1 MHEIAWVIISFCVLC
16 ALGVP
21 IFVVVGIST
30 LVGLYLLDIPLT
42 LLAQTGFT
50 SLQPFPLLTI
60 PLFVLAGQLME
71 KGGTA
76 APLIKVAQALIGAF
90 KGSLSMV
97 TIMACAFFGTLSG
110 SGPATTVAIGSITIP
125 PMVREGY
132 PPRYAAAVAAAAGAL
147 GSMIPPSNLMII
159 YCLVADESIP
169 RLFLAGFGPGLLT
182 TFILILIASVIAKK
196 RNYGCEGKRFELQVL
211 FDAIWEAKWAFGTP
225 AIIFGGIY
233 GGIFTPTEAAAVAVF
248 YAAFSG
254 LFLYKK
260 LTLKDIYMSL
270 RATALMAGLL
280 LLLTP
285 TIAFGQLVAFLN
297 IPKEVQ
303 YFFSAITQSPFI
315 VMLLI
320 GALYIF
326 LGTFME
332 SLAQIIIFTPVLLPV
347 TKSLGIDPILFGVF
361 TVATCEIG
369 FLTPPVG
376 ANLNV
381 ASRLT
386 TATFEEISVS
396 VVPFLLAYIL
406 TMYIIVVFPNVALYI
421 PNLFFGAR

>member
-1 MHEIAWVIISFCVLC
+1 MSEIFWVSAVFVILC

-21 IFVVVGIST
+21 VFVVVGLST
-30 LVGLYLLDIPLT
+30 IVGLALLDIPLT

-76 APLIKVAQALIGAF
+76 EPLIKVAQAAIGAC
-90 KGSLSMV
+90 KGSLSIV
-97 TIMACAFFGTLSG
+97 TLIACAFFASLSG
-110 SGPATTVAIGSITIP
+110 SGPATTVAIGSVTIP

-132 PPRYAAAVAAAAGAL
+132 PPRFAAAVAAAGGAL

-159 YCLVADESIP
+159 YCLIADQSIP
-169 RLFLAGFGPGLLT
+169 RIFLAGFAPGLLIA
-182 TFILILIASVIAKK
+182 FLLIVTAYVVVKT
-196 RNYGCEGKRFELQVL
+196 RNYGGDGQKFNPWVL
-211 FDAIWEAKWAFGTP
+211 FSALWNAKWAFGTP

-233 GGIFTPTEAAAVAVF
+233 GGVFTPTEAAAVAVF
-248 YAAFSG
+248 YALFCG

-260 LTLKDIYMSL
+260 LTARDIYSCF
-270 RATALMAGLL
+270 RATALMSGLL

-285 TIAFGQLVAFLN
+285 TIAFGQLIAFLN
-297 IPKEVQ
+297 IPKDVQ
-303 YFFSAITQSPFI
+303 MFFMSITQNPYI
-315 VMLLI
+315 VMFLI
-320 GALYIF
+320 GLFYIF
-326 LGTFME
+326 LGSFME
-332 SLAQIIIFTPVLLPV
+332 SLAQIIIFTPVLLPLV
-347 TKSLGIDPILFGVF
+347 KNLGVDPVLFGVF

-386 TATFEEISVS
+386 SATFEQIAVSVLPFLGAYIVVMYAMVFWPEISL
-396 VVPFLLAYIL
+396 FLPN
-406 TMYIIVVFPNVALYI
+406 MVF
-421 PNLFFGAR
+421 GK